1 MTLSDISIRRPILT
15 WMMTLALIV
24 FGMLGYQRLGVDQF
38 PNMEFPVLAV
48 VATLEGA
55 SPEGM
60 EEDVTSVLE
69 EHLNT
74 IAGVRSIQ
82 STSFQGASQIIV
94 EFELGVDM
102 EVAAQ
107 DMRDKVARA
116 RFELPDDIETPIV
129 EKFDPN
135 DQPVLWVPLRFTR
148 SQTEVS
154 EFVRR
159 QIKPALETIPGV
171 AGLAIF
177 GRLDR
182 NIRIWLDVDAL
193 RARGLAASDVVAAIG
208 REHVE
213 VPGGVV
219 ESDRVDYAVRTDAE
233 FRTTAEL
240 ERLVVSHEGGAPVL
254 LRDVARVEDGS
265 EDETTIAHY
274 NGQPTVGFGI
284 RKQAGTNTVGI
295 VDEVL
300 ARLDEMRPNLPEG
313 IEIYPE
319 EGFVDFSEG
328 VREAVAETEFALV
341 FGALLAVFTVF
352 VFLRRTRPTL
362 IVALAIP
369 ISLIATFGVVWVAGF
384 TLNTMTL
391 LAMTLAVGVV
401 IDDAIVVLENIERHR
416 EQGESARDAAANGTR
431 EIAFAATAATI
442 SVAAVFVPAVFAE
455 GPVGSFLGEFGLVVA
470 SSVMIS
476 LFVALTLTPMLAARM
491 PPPAE
496 RAHGSIYH
504 RLERGFDA
512 VERGYARALA
522 WTLGHRTWTV
532 MLTLASFGLAVFFG
546 SQLQG
551 EFFPPTDQGLFFASI
566 EAPPGTSL
574 EATLEYLQRDES
586 WFLDQPEVAGIFAAA
601 GSSGDSDLSQ
611 SNRAMVFGTLH
622 KRAERERSVFEL
634 IQAGRDALKQ
644 VPGRRIGLKDPS
656 EMMSGRDGGFSVEI
670 RGNLALSDLDAL
682 SDQMIEG
689 LEQRGGFVDLTKSL
703 KLGLPELRVTPDREK
718 AAALGVDARRIAD
731 AIRLTMGGQDV
742 AVFKDAGRR
751 YDVRVQVEAESR
763 SNPDEVGG
771 LYVRTNDGGVV
782 ELRNLVKVETGAAP
796 SAITRSGRQRS
807 VTVSANLDGKA
818 LGPAV
823 ADAREIA
830 DEILPDGVQLALSG
844 QAEAME
850 EGAAEFGAAMGLA
863 ILVIY
868 MVLAAQFESLV
879 HPFTVMLAL
888 PLSMVGALGG
898 LLATGQTL
906 NMFSLIGVILL
917 FGLVTKNSILLVDY
931 ANQLR
936 ESGLDKVEA
945 MRRAAP
951 VRMRPVLM
959 TAISMIFGVLPAA
972 VGFGP
977 GAESR
982 RPMAVATASGMI
994 SSTVLTL
1001 LVVPVFYILIDD
1013 ASDALKRAAR
1023 RVLGRS
1029 TPTEASAP
1037 TR

>member
-1 MTLSDISIRRPILT
+1 VTLSDVSIKRPILT

-38 PNMEFPVLAV
+38 PNMDFPVLAV
-48 VATLEGA
+48 IATLEGA
-55 SPEGM
+55 SPEGI

-82 STSFQGASQIIV
+82 STSFQGAAQIVV
-94 EFELGVDM
+94 EFELGIDM

-107 DMRDKVARA
+107 DVRDKVGRA
-116 RFELPDDIETPIV
+116 RFELPTEIETPIV

-135 DQPVLWVPLRFTR
+135 EQPVLWVPLRFTR
-148 SQTEVS
+148 SPTEVS
-154 EFVRR
+154 EYVRR

-182 NIRIWLDVDAL
+182 NVRIWLDVDAL
-193 RARGLAASDVVAAIG
+193 RARGLAAGDVVTAIG

-213 VPGGVV
+213 VPGGVI
-219 ESDRVDYAVRTDAE
+219 ESRRVDYAVRTDAE
-233 FRTTAEL
+233 FRTISEL
-240 ERLVVSHEGGAPVL
+240 EGLVVAHVGGAPVL
-254 LRDVARVEDGS
+254 LREVARVEDGS
-265 EDETTIAHY
+265 EDERTIAHY

-300 ARLDEMRPNLPEG
+300 ERLDAMRPNMPEG
-313 IEIYPE
+313 IEIYPR

-328 VREAVAETEFALV
+328 VREAVAETEFALI

-352 VFLRRTRPTL
+352 VFLRRTRPTM

-369 ISLIATFGVVWVAGF
+369 ISLMATFGLVWIAGF

-416 EQGESARDAAANGTR
+416 EMGESAWDAASKGTR

-455 GPVGSFLGEFGLVVA
+455 GPVGSFLGEFGLTVA
-470 SSVMIS
+470 TSVMIS

-491 PPPAE
+491 PPPSE

-504 RLERGFDA
+504 RLERGFSA
-512 VERGYARALA
+512 LETAYTRALGWTLAHRA
-522 WTLGHRTWTV
+522 WTVV
-532 MLTLASFGLAVFFG
+532 MTIGSLGLAVLFG
-546 SQLQG
+546 SQLEG
-551 EFFPPTDQGLFFASI
+551 EFFPPSDQGLFFASI

-574 EATLEYLQRDES
+574 EATLEYLERDEA
-586 WFLDQPEVAGIFAAA
+586 WFLDQPEVAGIFSAA
-601 GSSGDSDLSQ
+601 GSEGNSDFSQ
-611 SNRAMVFGTLH
+611 SNRAMIFGTLH
-622 KRAERERSVFEL
+622 KRADRERSVFEL
-634 IQAGRDALKQ
+634 IQAGRDVLKQ
-644 VPGRRIGLKDPS
+644 VPGRDIRIKDPS
-656 EMMSGRDGGFSVEI
+656 EMMSGRDGGFSVEL
-670 RGNLALSDLDAL
+670 RGNLALSELD
-682 SDQMIEG
+682 G
-689 LEQRGGFVDLTKSL
+689 LAQQVIDGLAAKGGFVDLSKSL
-703 KLGLPELRVTPDREK
+703 KLGLPELRVTPDRVK
-718 AAALGVDARRIAD
+718 AAALGVDARRIAE
-731 AIRLTMGGQDV
+731 AIQLAMGGADV
-742 AVFKDAGRR
+742 AIFKDAGRR
-751 YDVRVQVEAESR
+751 YDVRVKLDAADR
-763 SNPDEVGG
+763 DNPDRVGG
-771 LYVRTNDGGVV
+771 LYVRSNDGDVL
-782 ELRNLVKVETGAAP
+782 ELRNLVHVEAGAAP

-807 VTVSANLDGKA
+807 VTVSANLNGIA
-818 LGPAV
+818 LGAAVEHARAV
-823 ADAREIA
+823 AD
-830 DEILPDGVQLALSG
+830 DILPGGVELALAG

-850 EGAAEFGAAMGLA
+850 EGAAEFGGAMALA

-879 HPFTVMLAL
+879 HPLTVMLAL

-936 ESGLDKVEA
+936 EDGLGKVEA

-959 TAISMIFGVLPAA
+959 TAISMIFGVMPAA
-972 VGFGP
+972 IGLGP

-982 RPMAVATASGMI
+982 RPMAVATAAGMI

-1001 LVVPVFYILIDD
+1001 LVVPVFYVLVDD
-1013 ASDALKRAAR
+1013 AAEWVKGRVR
-1023 RVLGRS
+1023 RLLGRPARDV
-1029 TPTEASAP
+1029 TAV
-1037 TR
+1037 